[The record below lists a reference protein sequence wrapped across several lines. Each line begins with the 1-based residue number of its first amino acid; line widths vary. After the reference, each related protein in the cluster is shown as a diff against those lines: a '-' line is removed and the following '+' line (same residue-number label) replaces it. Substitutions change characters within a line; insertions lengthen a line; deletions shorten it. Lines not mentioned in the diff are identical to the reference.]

1 MSQPADE
8 KTLKSDVTS
17 PDFSQKFDVRLFGLT
32 LNRRDNFVCI
42 LPVILAVL
50 AQIRF
55 NTSFM
60 AEGGFAFVG
69 VIGYIAMRLWLVNR
83 RYPEPGQLELFCD
96 RLVVPASING
106 INDSET
112 FFLKDITRIILFI
125 YRGRHGENLTSL
137 HVFRGMRSVAIP
149 GLSVELEP
157 LVRALEEKGLRCE
170 RQAWFPVNYIAAFV
184 LIGLLF
190 VAFILWNRFN

>member
-1 MSQPADE
+1 MCQTAE
-8 KTLKSDVTS
+8 KTLKSDAAA
-17 PDFSQKFDVRLFGLT
+17 PGFSEKFDVRLFGLT

-55 NTSFM
+55 NNSFM
-60 AEGGFAFVG
+60 AEGGFAFIG
-69 VIGYIAMRLWLVNR
+69 VIGYIFMRLWLVNR
-83 RYPEPGQLELFCD
+83 RYPEPGQIELFYD
-96 RLVVPASING
+96 RLVVPASLNG
-106 INDSET
+106 INDSEI

-125 YRGRHGENLTSL
+125 YRGRHGENLTSM
-137 HVFRGMRSVAIP
+137 HVFGGMRSVIIP

-157 LVRALEEKGLRCE
+157 LVRALEEKGLRFE

-184 LIGLLF
+184 LIGLML
-190 VAFILWNRFN
+190 VAFVLWQRFG